1 MAKIKVVIY
10 LPKTFISDNL
20 KVSAINLRERSIGT
34 KKKRNMEDASR
45 QKLRTLLLLS
55 RSKYIKSF

>member
-1 MAKIKVVIY
+1 MANTEIFIY
-10 LPKTFISDNL
+10 LPKPFISDSL
-20 KVSAINLRERSIGT
+20 KVSAINLGERDVCT

-55 RSKYIKSF
+55 RTP